1 MAHTWNNTPVVS
13 KVTTTN
19 GTTYWYKDA
28 EARSVIE
35 DIETRISG
43 GVHWIGVTTTTLT
56 DGSTT
61 NPISIGG
68 SDVTAE
74 NGDMVSYQ
82 PASGQAQEFVWN
94 GALTTPCWQEIGST
108 GSLKAFAFVDQGTAS
123 YTPSVTVPQTTITA
137 TGGTTD
143 NVLGEATT
151 FSGAASAVTFDTA
164 TSGNTAAA
172 ITAMP
177 TATVPKPS
185 GTTKYI
191 KPTTQSADAITALPS
206 ATVPKTS
213 STTKYLTA
221 SASGAA
227 LSTTD
232 GDAVTAM
239 PTATVSKVTTTNTK
253 KYLTTTSVAPFGSAG
268 TLPTFTSSVSDET
281 LSFSFSQGTLPSAGT
296 SVTVATG
303 KVANS
308 DTNGDQVVT
317 DTGNSTS
324 GTLSVT
330 FGTPTT
336 AKFLKTASVGTQPSV
351 TLTSASSTSTGAVSY
366 ISAVSTSGTNNVTF
380 GDPTTASFLT
390 SVGLDSSS
398 STSTGA
404 VSYISAVSTSGTNNV
419 TFGTPTTATVLT
431 SSVTATAAGQ
441 TVTAGTNDKVSVYKS
456 GSMPTYKMPQTTA
469 SGSATTITVNPKTT

>member
-1 MAHTWNNTPVVS
+1 MAHTWNDTPVVS

-19 GTTYWYKDA
+19 GTTYFYKDR
-28 EARSVIE
+28 EAREVIE
-35 DIETRISG
+35 TLEAQISG
-43 GVHWIGVTTTTLT
+43 GVHWIGVTTTVLT

-61 NPISIGG
+61 NPITIGG
-68 SDVTAE
+68 SPITAG

-94 GALTTPCWQEIGST
+94 GGLSTPCWQEIGST
-108 GSLKAFAFVDQGTAS
+108 GSLKSFAFVDQGTAS

-137 TGGTTD
+137 SGGTTD

-151 FSGAASAVTFDTA
+151 FSGASSAVTFDTT

-172 ITAMP
+172 ITALP

-185 GTTKYI
+185 GTTKYLTASASGTALS
-191 KPTTQSADAITALPS
+191 TTTGDAITALP
-206 ATVPKTS
+206 
-213 STTKYLTA
+213 
-221 SASGAA
+221 
-227 LSTTD
+227 
-232 GDAVTAM
+232 
-239 PTATVSKVTTTNTK
+239 TATVAKVTTTNTK
-253 KYLTTTSVAPFGSAG
+253 KYLETTSVTPFGSAG
-268 TLPTFTSSVSDET
+268 TLPTFTSSVANET
-281 LSFSFSQGTLPSAGT
+281 LSFSFSQGTLPSAG
-296 SVTVATG
+296 SAVTVATG
-303 KVANS
+303 NVADS
-308 DTNGDQVVT
+308 DTNGAQVVT
-317 DTGNSTS
+317 ATGNSTS

-336 AKFLKTASVGTQPSV
+336 DTFIKTASVGTQP
-351 TLTSASSTSTGAVSY
+351 TIALTSA
-366 ISAVSTSGTNNVTF
+366 
-380 GDPTTASFLT
+380 
-390 SVGLDSSS
+390 S

-456 GSMPTYKMPQTTA
+456 AAMPTYKMPQTTA
-469 SGSATTITVNPKTT
+469 SGSATTITVDPKTT